1 MMYSNKFVVALKT
14 IDGKVLREQKDTVFL
29 PFSSEYSI
37 YLKNL
42 NSVRSQVKVSIDG
55 QDVLNGESL
64 VIGANQDLN
73 LERFLKS
80 KDSGNRFKFIERTSQ
95 IENHRGVKAEDGL
108 IRIEFQ
114 FEKVFN
120 NQWYV
125 NTNVLGGGYNPN
137 QIYGGGGWRGAAGGS
152 GGNQVYLKGLGGSA
166 LNAIGSSYSVPA
178 GQANCMDFNPQ
189 SMEVKCS
196 APVSDVGITVP
207 GSISDQ
213 KFQTVSG
220 FALESE
226 VHVIVLKLLGETGN
240 VKIVEPITVKAKPTC
255 VTCGRVNKANSKFC
269 SNCGTSLTIV

>member
-1 MMYSNKFVVALKT
+1 MYSNKFVVALKT
-14 IDGKVLREQKDTVFL
+14 VDGKVLREQKDTTFL
-29 PFSSEYSI
+29 PFGSEYSI

-42 NSVRSQVKVSIDG
+42 NSVRSQVKVSVDG

-64 VIGANQDLN
+64 VINANQDLN

-95 IENHRGVKAEDGL
+95 IENHRGVKTEDGL

-114 FEKVFN
+114 FEKVLT

-125 NTNVLGGGYNPN
+125 DTRLGGGYNPG
-137 QIYGGGGWRGAAGGS
+137 QIYNGNGWGGAAGGS
-152 GGNQVYLKGLGGSA
+152 GGNQIYTKGFGGSP
-166 LNAIGSSYSVPA
+166 LNAVGSSYSMPA
-178 GQANCMDFNPQ
+178 GQANCMDFSLQ
-189 SMEVKCS
+189 STEIKCS

-220 FALESE
+220 FTLESE
-226 VHVIVLKLLGETGN
+226 VHVIVLKLLGETDT

-255 VTCGRVNKANSKFC
+255 VSCGRVNKANSKFC
-269 SNCGTSLTIV
+269 TNCGTSLTIV

>member
-1 MMYSNKFVVALKT
+1 MYSNKFVVALKT
-14 IDGKVLREQKDTVFL
+14 VDGKVLREQKDTVFL

-42 NSVRSQVKVSIDG
+42 NSVRSQVKVSVDG

-95 IENHRGVKAEDGL
+95 IENHRGVKVEDGL

-114 FEKVFN
+114 FEKVFT

-125 NTNVLGGGYNPN
+125 NNNVLGGGYNPG
-137 QIYGGGGWRGAAGGS
+137 QIYGGNGWGGAAGGS
-152 GGNQVYLKGLGGSA
+152 GGNQIYSKGFNST
-166 LNAIGSSYSVPA
+166 LNSVGASYSA
-178 GQANCMDFNPQ
+178 GQTNCSLQNMDCNL
-189 SMEVKCS
+189 
-196 APVSDVGITVP
+196 SDVGITVP

-220 FALESE
+220 FTLEPE
-226 VHVIVLKLLGETGN
+226 VHIIVLKLLGETN
-240 VKIVEPITVKAKPTC
+240 TVKIVEPITVKAKPTC